1 MEVITMAGLK
11 KATNS
16 TNNDFDKVVSQIEN
30 ESYRTLNDE
39 VEIGEDGLV
48 HDVPLLAGY
57 VDESGTLH
65 TTFTYREMNGKD
77 EEAISK
83 ADVRQNG
90 AKMVNVLV
98 ERCVVAV
105 GTLTKKECGARWG
118 TIIREMLG
126 GDLDYMAFKIREL
139 SKGKEVEFTH
149 KCPNCGSKLTTIINT
164 DEFNIKPYMGQSAI
178 NFTLVRGYRDGKKE
192 LHKEGVIRLP
202 NGFDREIVTP
212 LFKKNVSTAM
222 TMLLTRLIAFNDGA
236 LVTQN
241 LVSEMSLRD
250 REILEKIIKENT
262 FGIDTTI
269 DNLMCDS
276 CGTDISGEV
285 GQSNFL

>member
-1 MEVITMAGLK
+1 MAGLK
-11 KATNS
+11 KA
-16 TNNDFDKVVSQIEN
+16 NNGSSNELEKVVSQIESEN
-30 ESYRTLNDE
+30 VRTLNDE
-39 VEIGEDGLV
+39 IEVGEDGLV

-57 VDESGTLH
+57 VDKDGVLH

-98 ERCVVAV
+98 ERCVTQI

-118 TIIREMLG
+118 TVVRELLG
-126 GDLDYMAFKIREL
+126 GGLDYMAFKIREL
-139 SKGKEVEFTH
+139 SKGKEVEFIH
-149 KCPNCGSKLTTIINT
+149 KCPNCGTKLTTIVST
-164 DEFNIKPYMGQSAI
+164 DEFQIKPYMGQSAI
-178 NFTLVRGYRDGKKE
+178 DFSLVRGYKDGRGE
-192 LHKEGVIRLP
+192 LHKDGIDRLP

-212 LFKKNVSTAM
+212 LFKKNPSTAM
-222 TMLLTRLIAFNDGA
+222 TMMLTRLMAFNDGA

-241 LVSEMSLRD
+241 LVNEMTLRD

-262 FGIDTTI
+262 FGIDTNI
-269 DNLMCDS
+269 EIVCSS
-276 CGTDISGEV
+276 CGQDISGEV

>member
-1 MEVITMAGLK
+1 MAGLK
-11 KATNS
+11 KA
-16 TNNDFDKVVSQIEN
+16 NNGSSNELEKVVSQIESEN
-30 ESYRTLNDE
+30 VRTLNDE
-39 VEIGEDGLV
+39 IEVGEDGLV

-57 VDESGTLH
+57 VDKDGVLH

-98 ERCVVAV
+98 ERCVTQI

-118 TIIREMLG
+118 TVVRELLG

-139 SKGKEVEFTH
+139 SKGKEVEFIH
-149 KCPNCGSKLTTIINT
+149 KCPNCGTKLTTIVST
-164 DEFNIKPYMGQSAI
+164 DEFQIKPYMGQSAI
-178 NFTLVRGYRDGKKE
+178 DFSLVRGYKDGRGE
-192 LHKEGVIRLP
+192 LHKDGIIRLP

-212 LFKKNVSTAM
+212 MFKKNPSTAM
-222 TMLLTRLIAFNDGA
+222 TMMLTRLIAFNDGA

-241 LVSEMSLRD
+241 LVNEMTLRD

-262 FGIDTTI
+262 FGIDTNI
-269 DNLMCDS
+269 EIVCSS
-276 CGTDISGEV
+276 CGQDISGEV

>member
-1 MEVITMAGLK
+1 MAGLK
-11 KATNS
+11 KANS
-16 TNNDFDKVVSQIEN
+16 NNNDFDKVVNQIEN
-30 ESYRTLNDE
+30 ENIRNLNDE
-39 VEIGEDGLV
+39 IEVSEDGYV
-48 HDVPLLAGY
+48 HDVPMLAGY
-57 VDESGTLH
+57 VDKDGVLH

-98 ERCVVAV
+98 ERCVVAI

-118 TIIREMLG
+118 TIVRELLG

-149 KCPNCGSKLTTIINT
+149 KCPNCGSKLTTIVST
-164 DEFNIKPYMGQSAI
+164 DEFNIKPYMGQSVI
-178 NFTLVRGYRDGKKE
+178 DFTLARGYKDGKKE
-192 LHKEGVIRLP
+192 IHKEGVIRLP

-222 TMLLTRLIAFNDGA
+222 TMMLTRLISFNDGA

-241 LVSEMSLRD
+241 LVNEMTLRD
-250 REILEKIIKENT
+250 RDILEKIIKENT
-262 FGIDTTI
+262 FGVDTTL
-269 DNLMCDS
+269 DNLTCS
-276 CGTDISGEV
+276 NCGQDISGEV

>member
-1 MEVITMAGLK
+1 MAGLK
-11 KATNS
+11 KA
-16 TNNDFDKVVSQIEN
+16 NNGSNNELDKVVSQIESENTRSLN
-30 ESYRTLNDE
+30 EEIE
-39 VEIGEDGLV
+39 VSEDGLV

-57 VDESGTLH
+57 VDKDGVLH

-98 ERCVVAV
+98 ERCVVAI

-149 KCPNCGSKLTTIINT
+149 KCPNCGTKLNTIVST
-164 DEFNIKPYMGQSAI
+164 DEFQIKPYMGQSAI
-178 NFTLVRGYRDGKKE
+178 DFTLVRGYKDGRGE
-192 LHKEGVIRLP
+192 VHKDGVIRLP

-222 TMLLTRLIAFNDGA
+222 TLMMTRLIAFNDGA

-241 LVSEMSLRD
+241 NVNEMTLRD

-262 FGIDTTI
+262 FGIDTT
-269 DNLMCDS
+269 LELVCSS
-276 CGTDISGEV
+276 CGQDISGEV

>member
-1 MEVITMAGLK
+1 MAGLK
-11 KATNS
+11 KA
-16 TNNDFDKVVSQIEN
+16 NNGSSNELEKVVSQIESEN
-30 ESYRTLNDE
+30 VRTLNDE
-39 VEIGEDGLV
+39 IEVGEDGLV

-57 VDESGTLH
+57 VDKDGVLH

-98 ERCVVAV
+98 ERCVTQI

-118 TIIREMLG
+118 TVVRELLG

-139 SKGKEVEFTH
+139 SKGKEVEFIH
-149 KCPNCGSKLTTIINT
+149 KCPNCGTKLTTIVST
-164 DEFNIKPYMGQSAI
+164 DEFQIKPYMGQSAI
-178 NFTLVRGYRDGKKE
+178 DFSLVRGYKDGRGE
-192 LHKEGVIRLP
+192 LHKDGIIRLP

-212 LFKKNVSTAM
+212 LFKKNPSTAM
-222 TMLLTRLIAFNDGA
+222 TMMLTRLMAFNDGA

-241 LVSEMSLRD
+241 LVNEMTLRD

-262 FGIDTTI
+262 FGIDTNI
-269 DNLMCDS
+269 EIVCSS
-276 CGTDISGEV
+276 CGQDISGEV

>member
-1 MEVITMAGLK
+1 MAGLK
-11 KATNS
+11 KS
-16 TNNDFDKVVSQIEN
+16 NNGSNNELEKVVSQIEDEN
-30 ESYRTLNDE
+30 TRSLNDE
-39 VEIGEDGLV
+39 IEVSEDGLV

-57 VDESGTLH
+57 VDKDGVLH
-65 TTFTYREMNGKD
+65 STFTYREMNGKD

-98 ERCVVAV
+98 ERCVVQI

-139 SKGKEVEFTH
+139 SKGKEVEFQH
-149 KCPNCGSKLTTIINT
+149 KCPNCGTKLSTIVNT
-164 DEFNIKPYMGQSAI
+164 DEFQIKPYMGQSAI
-178 NFTLVRGYRDGKKE
+178 DFTLARGYKDGKGE
-192 LHKEGVIRLP
+192 VHKDGVIRLP

-222 TMLLTRLIAFNDGA
+222 TMMLTRLIAFNDGA

-241 LVSEMSLRD
+241 NVNEMTLRD

-262 FGIDTTI
+262 FGIDTT
-269 DNLMCDS
+269 LELVCSS
-276 CGTDISGEV
+276 CGQDISGEV

>member
-1 MEVITMAGLK
+1 MAGLK
-11 KATNS
+11 KANNS
-16 TNNDFDKVVSQIEN
+16 NNDFDKVVSQIEN
-30 ESYRTLNDE
+30 ENIRNLNDE
-39 VEIGEDGLV
+39 IEVSEDGYV
-48 HDVPLLAGY
+48 HDVPMLAGY
-57 VDESGTLH
+57 VDKDGVLH

-98 ERCVVAV
+98 ERCVVAI

-118 TIIREMLG
+118 TIVRELLG

-149 KCPNCGSKLTTIINT
+149 KCPNCGSKLTTIVST
-164 DEFNIKPYMGQSAI
+164 DEFNIKPYMGQSVI
-178 NFTLVRGYRDGKKE
+178 DFTLARGYKDGKKE
-192 LHKEGVIRLP
+192 IHKEGVIRLP

-222 TMLLTRLIAFNDGA
+222 TMMLTRLISFNDGA

-241 LVSEMSLRD
+241 LVNEMTLRD
-250 REILEKIIKENT
+250 RDILEKIIKENT
-262 FGIDTTI
+262 FGVDTTL
-269 DNLMCDS
+269 DNLTCS
-276 CGTDISGEV
+276 NCGQDISGEV

>member
-1 MEVITMAGLK
+1 MAGLK
-11 KATNS
+11 KVTNS
-16 TNNDFDKVVSQIEN
+16 NNDLEKVVGQIESEN
-30 ESYRTLNDE
+30 IRTLNDE
-39 VEIGEDGLV
+39 IEVSEDGIV

-57 VDESGTLH
+57 VDKDGVLH
-65 TTFTYREMNGKD
+65 TTFSYREMNGKD
-77 EEAISK
+77 EEAINK

-90 AKMVNVLV
+90 AKMMNVLV
-98 ERCVVAV
+98 ERCVVAI

-149 KCPNCGSKLTTIINT
+149 KCPNCGSKLTTAVCT
-164 DEFNIKPYMGQSAI
+164 DEFNIKPFMGQSAI
-178 NFTLVRGYRDGKKE
+178 DFSLARGYRDGKGDI
-192 LHKEGVIRLP
+192 HKDGVIRLP

-212 LFKKNVSTAM
+212 LFKKNVSTAT
-222 TMLLTRLIAFNDGA
+222 TMLLTRLMSFNDGA

-241 LVSEMSLRD
+241 LVNEMALRD
-250 REILEKIIKENT
+250 RDILEKIIRENT
-262 FGIDTTI
+262 FGIDTTLEI
-269 DNLMCDS
+269 ICSS
-276 CGTDISGEV
+276 CGQDISGEV

>member
-1 MEVITMAGLK
+1 MAGLK
-11 KATNS
+11 KANNS
-16 TNNDFDKVVSQIEN
+16 NNDFDKVVSQIESEN
-30 ESYRTLNDE
+30 IRNLNDE
-39 VEIGEDGLV
+39 IEVSEDGYV
-48 HDVPLLAGY
+48 HDVPMLAGY
-57 VDESGTLH
+57 VDKDGVLH

-98 ERCVVAV
+98 ERCVVAI

-118 TIIREMLG
+118 TIVRELLG

-149 KCPNCGSKLTTIINT
+149 KCPNCGSKLTTIVST
-164 DEFNIKPYMGQSAI
+164 DEFNIKPYMGQSVI
-178 NFTLVRGYRDGKKE
+178 DFTLARGYKDGKKE
-192 LHKEGVIRLP
+192 IHKEGVIRLP

-222 TMLLTRLIAFNDGA
+222 TMMLTRLISFNDGA

-241 LVSEMSLRD
+241 LVNEMTLRD
-250 REILEKIIKENT
+250 RDILEKIIKENT
-262 FGIDTTI
+262 FGVDTTL
-269 DNLMCDS
+269 DNLTCS
-276 CGTDISGEV
+276 NCGQDISGEV

>member
-1 MEVITMAGLK
+1 MAGLK
-11 KATNS
+11 KA
-16 TNNDFDKVVSQIEN
+16 NNGSSNELEKVVSQIESEN
-30 ESYRTLNDE
+30 VRTLNDE
-39 VEIGEDGLV
+39 IEVGEDGLV

-57 VDESGTLH
+57 VDKDGVLH

-98 ERCVVAV
+98 ERCVTQI

-118 TIIREMLG
+118 TVVRELLG

-139 SKGKEVEFTH
+139 SKGKEVEFIH
-149 KCPNCGSKLTTIINT
+149 KCPNCGTKLTTIVST
-164 DEFNIKPYMGQSAI
+164 DEFQIKPYMGQSAI
-178 NFTLVRGYRDGKKE
+178 DFSLVRGYKDGRGE
-192 LHKEGVIRLP
+192 LHKDGIIRLP

-212 LFKKNVSTAM
+212 LFKKNPSTAM
-222 TMLLTRLIAFNDGA
+222 TMMLTRLMAFNDGA

-241 LVSEMSLRD
+241 LVNEMTLRD

-262 FGIDTTI
+262 FGIDTSLEI
-269 DNLMCDS
+269 VCSS
-276 CGTDISGEV
+276 CGQDISGEV

>member
-1 MEVITMAGLK
+1 MAGLK
-11 KATNS
+11 KA
-16 TNNDFDKVVSQIEN
+16 NNGSSNELEKVVSQIESEN
-30 ESYRTLNDE
+30 VRTLNDE
-39 VEIGEDGLV
+39 IEVGEDGLV

-57 VDESGTLH
+57 VDKDGVLH

-98 ERCVVAV
+98 ERCVTQI

-118 TIIREMLG
+118 TVVRELLG

-139 SKGKEVEFTH
+139 SKGKEVEFIH
-149 KCPNCGSKLTTIINT
+149 KCPNCGTKLTTIVST
-164 DEFNIKPYMGQSAI
+164 DEFQIKPYMGQSAI
-178 NFTLVRGYRDGKKE
+178 DFSLVRGYKDGRGE
-192 LHKEGVIRLP
+192 IHKDGIIRLP

-212 LFKKNVSTAM
+212 LFKKNPSTAM
-222 TMLLTRLIAFNDGA
+222 TMMLTRLIAFNDGA

-241 LVSEMSLRD
+241 LVNEMTLRD

-262 FGIDTTI
+262 FGIDTSI
-269 DNLMCDS
+269 EIVCSS
-276 CGTDISGEV
+276 CGQDISGEV

>member
-1 MEVITMAGLK
+1 MAGLK
-11 KATNS
+11 KAS
-16 TNNDFDKVVSQIEN
+16 INNEVEKVVSQIEDEN
-30 ESYRTLNDE
+30 IRNLNSE
-39 VEIGEDGLV
+39 VEVGEDGFV
-48 HDVPLLAGY
+48 HDEPLLAGY
-57 VDESGTLH
+57 VDKDGVLH

-105 GTLTKKECGARWG
+105 GTLTKKECGVRWG

-139 SKGKEVEFTH
+139 SKGNEVEFQH
-149 KCPNCGSKLTTIINT
+149 KCPNCGTKLTTIVNT
-164 DEFNIKPYMGQSAI
+164 NEFNLKPYMGQSVI
-178 NFTLVRGYRDGKKE
+178 DFSLVRGYKDSRGEVHKDGS
-192 LHKEGVIRLP
+192 LRLP
-202 NGFDREIVTP
+202 NGFDREAVTP

-222 TMLLTRLIAFNDGA
+222 TSLLTRLISFNDGA
-236 LVTQN
+236 VVTQN
-241 LVSEMSLRD
+241 NVNEMSLRD
-250 REILEKIIKENT
+250 RDILEKIIKENT
-262 FGIDTTI
+262 FGIDTVI
-269 DNLMCDS
+269 EDIVCSS
-276 CGTDISGEV
+276 CGQDISGEV

>member
-1 MEVITMAGLK
+1 MAGLK
-11 KATNS
+11 KANS
-16 TNNDFDKVVSQIEN
+16 SNNDFDKVVNQIEN
-30 ESYRTLNDE
+30 ENIRNLNDE
-39 VEIGEDGLV
+39 IEVSEDGYV
-48 HDVPLLAGY
+48 HDVPMLAGY
-57 VDESGTLH
+57 VDKDGVLH

-98 ERCVVAV
+98 ERCVVAI

-118 TIIREMLG
+118 TIVRELLG

-149 KCPNCGSKLTTIINT
+149 KCPNCGSKLTTIVST
-164 DEFNIKPYMGQSAI
+164 DEFNIKPYMGQSVI
-178 NFTLVRGYRDGKKE
+178 DFTLARGYKDGKKE
-192 LHKEGVIRLP
+192 IHKEGVIRLP

-222 TMLLTRLIAFNDGA
+222 TMMLTRLISFNDGA

-241 LVSEMSLRD
+241 LVNEMTLRD
-250 REILEKIIKENT
+250 RDILEKIIKENT
-262 FGIDTTI
+262 FGVDTTL
-269 DNLMCDS
+269 DNLICS
-276 CGTDISGEV
+276 NCGQDISGEV

>member
-1 MEVITMAGLK
+1 MAGLK
-11 KATNS
+11 KA
-16 TNNDFDKVVSQIEN
+16 NNGSSNELEKVVSQIESEN
-30 ESYRTLNDE
+30 VRTLNDE
-39 VEIGEDGLV
+39 IEVGEDGLV

-57 VDESGTLH
+57 VDKDGVLH

-98 ERCVVAV
+98 ERCVTQI

-118 TIIREMLG
+118 TVVRELLG

-139 SKGKEVEFTH
+139 SKGKEVEFIH
-149 KCPNCGSKLTTIINT
+149 KCPNCGTKLTTIVST
-164 DEFNIKPYMGQSAI
+164 DEFQIKPYMGQSAI
-178 NFTLVRGYRDGKKE
+178 DFSLVRGYKDGRGE
-192 LHKEGVIRLP
+192 LHKDGIIRLP

-212 LFKKNVSTAM
+212 LFKKNPSTAM
-222 TMLLTRLIAFNDGA
+222 TMMFTRLIAFNDGA

-241 LVSEMSLRD
+241 LVNEMTLRD

-262 FGIDTTI
+262 FGIDTNI
-269 DNLMCDS
+269 EIVCSS
-276 CGTDISGEV
+276 CGQDISGEV
-285 GQSNFL
+285 GQSNFF

>member
-1 MEVITMAGLK
+1 MAGLK
-11 KATNS
+11 KA
-16 TNNDFDKVVSQIEN
+16 NNGSSNELEKVVSQIESEN
-30 ESYRTLNDE
+30 VRTLNDE
-39 VEIGEDGLV
+39 IEVGEDGLV

-57 VDESGTLH
+57 VDKDGVLH

-98 ERCVVAV
+98 ERCVTQI

-118 TIIREMLG
+118 TVVRELLG
-126 GDLDYMAFKIREL
+126 GDLEYMAFKIREL
-139 SKGKEVEFTH
+139 SKGKEVEFIH
-149 KCPNCGSKLTTIINT
+149 KCPNCGTKLTTIVST
-164 DEFNIKPYMGQSAI
+164 DEFQIKPYMGQSAI
-178 NFTLVRGYRDGKKE
+178 DFSLVRGYKDGRGE
-192 LHKEGVIRLP
+192 LHKDGIIRLP

-212 LFKKNVSTAM
+212 LFKKNPSTAM
-222 TMLLTRLIAFNDGA
+222 TMMLTRLIAFNDGA

-241 LVSEMSLRD
+241 LVNEMTLRD

-262 FGIDTTI
+262 FGIDTNI
-269 DNLMCDS
+269 EIVCSS
-276 CGTDISGEV
+276 CGQDISGEV

>member
-1 MEVITMAGLK
+1 MAGLK
-11 KATNS
+11 KA
-16 TNNDFDKVVSQIEN
+16 NNGSSNELEKVVSQIESEN
-30 ESYRTLNDE
+30 VRTLNDE
-39 VEIGEDGLV
+39 IEVGEDGLV

-57 VDESGTLH
+57 VDKDEVLH

-98 ERCVVAV
+98 ERCVTQI

-118 TIIREMLG
+118 TVVRELLG

-139 SKGKEVEFTH
+139 SKGKEVEFIH
-149 KCPNCGSKLTTIINT
+149 KCPNCGTKLTTIVST
-164 DEFNIKPYMGQSAI
+164 DEFQIKPYMGQSAI
-178 NFTLVRGYRDGKKE
+178 DFSLVRGYKDGRGE
-192 LHKEGVIRLP
+192 LHKDGIIRLP

-212 LFKKNVSTAM
+212 LFKKNPSTAM
-222 TMLLTRLIAFNDGA
+222 TMMLTRLMAFNDGA

-241 LVSEMSLRD
+241 LVNEMTLRD

-262 FGIDTTI
+262 FGIDTNI
-269 DNLMCDS
+269 EIVCSS
-276 CGTDISGEV
+276 CGQDISGEV

>member
-1 MEVITMAGLK
+1 MAGLK
-11 KATNS
+11 KTS
-16 TNNDFDKVVSQIEN
+16 SNNDLEKVVGQIESEN
-30 ESYRTLNDE
+30 IRTLNDE

-57 VDESGTLH
+57 VDDNGTVH

-77 EEAISK
+77 EEAINK

-98 ERCVVAV
+98 ERCVVAI

-118 TIIREMLG
+118 TIIRDMLG

-149 KCPNCGSKLTTIINT
+149 KCPSCGTKLTTVINT
-164 DEFNIKPYMGQSAI
+164 DEFAIKPFMKQSVI
-178 NFTLVRGYRDGKKE
+178 NFTLSRGYKDGKGE
-192 LHKEGVIRLP
+192 IHKEGVIRLP
-202 NGFDREIVTP
+202 NGFDREVVTP
-212 LFKKNVSTAM
+212 LFKKNPSSAM
-222 TMLLTRLIAFNDGA
+222 SMLLTRLVAFNDGA

-241 LVSEMSLRD
+241 NISEMAVRD
-250 REILEKIIKENT
+250 RDILEKIIKENT
-262 FGIDTTI
+262 FGVDSRIEI
-269 DNLMCDS
+269 SCSS
-276 CGTDISGEV
+276 CGQDISGEV
-285 GQSNFL
+285 GESNFL

>member
-1 MEVITMAGLK
+1 MAGLK
-11 KATNS
+11 KANS
-16 TNNDFDKVVSQIEN
+16 NNDLDKVVNEIESEN
-30 ESYRTLNDE
+30 IRTLNDE
-39 VEIGEDGLV
+39 IEIGEDGLV
-48 HDVPLLAGY
+48 HDEPLLAGY
-57 VDESGTLH
+57 VDEHGVLH

-98 ERCVVAV
+98 ERCVVAI
-105 GTLTKKECGARWG
+105 GTLTKKECGVRWG
-118 TIIREMLG
+118 SIIREMLG

-139 SKGKEVEFTH
+139 SKGKEVEFVH
-149 KCPNCGSKLTTIINT
+149 KCPSCGTKLTTVVST

-178 NFTLVRGYRDGKKE
+178 DFTLVRGYKDAKKE
-192 LHKEGVIRLP
+192 VHKEGIIRLP

-222 TMLLTRLIAFNDGA
+222 TMMLTRLISFNDGA

-241 LVSEMSLRD
+241 LVNEMSLRD

-269 DNLMCDS
+269 DGISCSS
-276 CGTDISGEV
+276 CGMDISGEV